1 MREDEAVLVARLRA
15 GEEDAFREFV
25 ATYQDRI
32 LTVVARV
39 GGTAEAEDLAQET
52 FIKALGAIDR
62 FEGNSALFTWLY
74 RIAVNT
80 ARDFLAHR
88 RRRPAVALEDASVDP
103 VSAADRP
110 EEALARKDDR
120 QLVRQAL
127 DKLAEPFRSTLVLRE
142 MEGHS
147 YEEIATILGVSI
159 GTVESRIFRARRKL
173 RDILELILEQ
183 KRS

>member
-39 GGTAEAEDLAQET
+39 GGSADAEDLAQET

-80 ARDFLAHR
+80 ARDFLEHR

-103 VSAADRP
+103 VSDADRP
-110 EEALARKDDR
+110 DEALARKDTATR
-120 QLVRQAL
+120 
-127 DKLAEPFRSTLVLRE
+127 RSQ
-142 MEGHS
+142 GSWASPSAPSNPASSAHAAS
-147 YEEIATILGVSI
+147 C
-159 GTVESRIFRARRKL
+159 GTSCNSSWNRNSP
-173 RDILELILEQ
+173 DG
-183 KRS
+183 RSPHAP

>member
-1 MREDEAVLVARLRA
+1 MRDDEAALVVRLRA

-25 ATYQDRI
+25 TTYQDRI
-32 LTVVARV
+32 LAVVARV
-39 GGTAEAEDLAQET
+39 GGASDAEDLAQET

-62 FEGNSALFTWLY
+62 FEGQSALFTWLY

-103 VSAADRP
+103 VSDADRP
-110 EEALARKDDR
+110 DEALAREDDR
-120 QLVRQAL
+120 IRIRRAL
-127 DKLAEPFRSTLVLRE
+127 ARLPEPFRSTLVLRE
-142 MEGHS
+142 MEGNT

-173 RDILELILEQ
+173 RNILEQ
-183 KRS
+183 ELS